1 MPLHLTSRSGAD
13 GGAVESDDREH
24 KRQKIDGEDATVVT
38 DSKLA
43 DSVPTKVTNSSNR
56 DVEMAPQP
64 TSDSA
69 NGAATGAGG
78 GGEIVIDEDLHSRQL
93 AVYGRET
100 MKRMFGAKV
109 LISGLNGLGVEIAK
123 NVILAGVKSV
133 TVHDTV
139 TVTVQHLSAQFFLTE
154 ADVGVNRAQ
163 ACAAHLQELNKAVEV
178 HVHTAPIEKEFL
190 GDFQELNKAV
200 EAQVHTAPIEKEFLG
215 DFQVGDGGTEVSG
228 DSTPTAT
235 CSTPPRPSLPPP
247 LGCPATAMAA
257 RTMGEF
263 ETCSLAPYMSL
274 LPSFSSSCFY
284 PTFPVSPSLQPV
296 MFAGLP
302 LDRAIPAVVF
312 TDLPL
317 DQAIE
322 FDAYCHAHNP
332 SVPFIRC
339 ETRGVFGAI
348 FCDFGPKFTVTDVD
362 GEEPFSGIVASVAKD
377 SPDALVTCV
386 DDERL
391 GFQDGDLVVFSEV
404 RGMTELND
412 GKPRRVRNVRAHSFL
427 LDDDTSAYGAYE
439 SGGIVTQVKEPKE
452 LAFRPLSAC
461 LEQPGEFLL
470 SDFAKFDRPPLLHL
484 AFQALD
490 AFRKETGRFPAPG
503 SEGDGARVVELV
515 REVNGRAGKDAK
527 VEEGVVKEG
536 EGLIRQLAHGASAEI
551 CPMAA
556 MFGGIV
562 GQEVVKACSGKF
574 HPLFQLFY
582 FDSVE
587 SLPAEPLSAE
597 ETAPTNTRYD
607 SQIAL
612 FGRTLQARMH
622 ASSAFVVGAGALGC
636 ELLKNLALM
645 GVCCTPPG
653 EKPPAGAGDGGA
665 SSGESVPLSGK
676 GYLTVTDDDTIEK
689 SNLSRQFLFRD
700 WNIGHAKS
708 SVAAVAARVINPALR
723 VNALQNRVGP
733 QTEDVF
739 DDTFWEHLDVVINA
753 LDNVNAR
760 LYVDSRCLYFN
771 KPLLESGTL
780 GAKCNTQMVVPH
792 ETENYGAS
800 RDPPERQAPM
810 CTVHS
815 FPHNIT
821 HCLTWARS
829 EFEGLLE
836 RTPSEANAFLSGQ
849 EKYCEEMMGAGDAA
863 AREALERVVEC
874 LVTERAS
881 SFDDCVS
888 WARRKFEDY
897 FANRIKQLTYTFPEN
912 ASTSTGLP
920 FWSPPKRFP
929 TAVTFTPEDPTCLAF
944 VTAGAILRAATF
956 GIEVPDWARDGKRMA
971 EAVAKVEVGKFV
983 PKQGVKI
990 VTDEKATSAAT
1001 SVGDDGKAIAE
1012 LVGRLKEGSK
1022 GLPKEFRMVPVQFEK
1037 DDDTNYHMDL
1047 MAALA
1052 NLRARNY
1059 TIGEMD
1065 KLKAKFIAG
1074 RIIPAR
1080 LQPIKRL
1087 LQLTH
1092 PLSLPP
1098 VCIYLLRTT
1107 TPTTTWISWLPSP
1120 TCALARPLGSHTP
1133 FFNSPTPLS
1142 PPQDDDT
1149 NYHMDLMAALANL
1162 RARNYTIGEVD
1173 KLKAKFIAGR
1183 IIPAIATTTALA
1195 TGLVCLELYKLYKVL
1210 QGAKASALRNTF
1222 ANLALPLFS
1231 MSSQTPTRPPFFPS
1245 PSLPRP
1251 GVPGALQGLVCL
1263 ELYKV
1268 LQGAKASALRNTFA
1282 NLALPLFS
1290 MAEPVPPKSVKHK
1303 ELTWTVWDRWTVE
1316 GDVTMQELL
1325 DWFKAKGL
1333 DAYSISCGQ
1342 ALLFNSLF
1350 PRHKERLPRKVLDIA
1365 KEVAK
1370 LEVPAYRRH
1379 FDVVVACE
1387 DDEGEDVDV
1396 PLISIKFR

>member
-1 MPLHLTSRSGAD
+1 
-13 GGAVESDDREH
+13 
-24 KRQKIDGEDATVVT
+24 
-38 DSKLA
+38 
-43 DSVPTKVTNSSNR
+43 
-56 DVEMAPQP
+56 MAPQP

-100 MKRMFGAKV
+100 MKRLFGAKV

-139 TVTVQHLSAQFFLTE
+139 TVTVQHLSAQFFLSE
-154 ADVGVNRAQ
+154 ADVGQNRAQ
-163 ACAAHLQELNKAVEV
+163 ACAARLQELNKAVEV

-190 GDFQELNKAV
+190 GDFQ
-200 EAQVHTAPIEKEFLG
+200 
-215 DFQVGDGGTEVSG
+215 
-228 DSTPTAT
+228 
-235 CSTPPRPSLPPP
+235 
-247 LGCPATAMAA
+247 
-257 RTMGEF
+257 
-263 ETCSLAPYMSL
+263 
-274 LPSFSSSCFY
+274 
-284 PTFPVSPSLQPV
+284 
-296 MFAGLP
+296 
-302 LDRAIPAVVF
+302 AVVF

-322 FDAYCHAHNP
+322 FDAYCHTHSPA
-332 SVPFIRC
+332 VPFIRC

-348 FCDFGPKFTVTDVD
+348 FCDFGPKFTVTDID

-412 GKPRRVRNVRAHSFL
+412 GKPRRVRNVRAHSFV

-439 SGGIVTQVKEPKE
+439 SGGIVTQVKQPKE
-452 LAFRPLSAC
+452 LAFRPLAAC
-461 LEQPGEFLL
+461 LDQPGEFLL

-503 SEGDGARVVELV
+503 SEADGARVVELV
-515 REVNGRAGKDAK
+515 REVNGRAGKDAQ

-587 SLPAEPLSAE
+587 SLPSEPLSAE

-607 SQIAL
+607 AQIAL

-622 ASSAFVVGAGALGC
+622 SASAFVVGAGALGC

-645 GVCCTPPG
+645 GVCCSPPG
-653 EKPPAGAGDGGA
+653 EKPVVAGDGGA

-739 DDTFWEHLDVVINA
+739 DDAFWEHLDVVINA

-800 RDPPERQAPM
+800 RDPPEKQAPM

-897 FANRIKQLTYTFPEN
+897 FANRIKQLTFTFPED

-929 TAVTFTPEDPTCLAF
+929 APVTFSPEDPTCLAF

-971 EAVAKVEVGKFV
+971 EAVAKVEVGEFV

-1012 LVGRLKEGSK
+1012 LVGRLKEGTK
-1022 GLPKEFRMVPVQFEK
+1022 GLSEEFRMVPVQFEK
-1037 DDDTNYHMDL
+1037 
-1047 MAALA
+1047 
-1052 NLRARNY
+1052 
-1059 TIGEMD
+1059 
-1065 KLKAKFIAG
+1065 
-1074 RIIPAR
+1074 
-1080 LQPIKRL
+1080 
-1087 LQLTH
+1087 
-1092 PLSLPP
+1092 
-1098 VCIYLLRTT
+1098 
-1107 TPTTTWISWLPSP
+1107 
-1120 TCALARPLGSHTP
+1120 
-1133 FFNSPTPLS
+1133 
-1142 PPQDDDT
+1142 DDDT

-1195 TGLVCLELYKLYKVL
+1195 TGLVCLELYKVL
-1210 QGAKASALRNTF
+1210 QN
-1222 ANLALPLFS
+1222 
-1231 MSSQTPTRPPFFPS
+1231 
-1245 PSLPRP
+1245 
-1251 GVPGALQGLVCL
+1251 
-1263 ELYKV
+1263 
-1268 LQGAKASALRNTFA
+1268 AKASALRNTFA

-1290 MAEPVPPKSVKHK
+1290 MAEPVPPKSVKHG

-1325 DWFKAKGL
+1325 DWFSAKGL
-1333 DAYSISCGQ
+1333 DAY
-1342 ALLFNSLF
+1342 
-1350 PRHKERLPRKVLDIA
+1350 
-1365 KEVAK
+1365 
-1370 LEVPAYRRH
+1370 
-1379 FDVVVACE
+1379 
-1387 DDEGEDVDV
+1387 
-1396 PLISIKFR
+1396 

>member
-1 MPLHLTSRSGAD
+1 
-13 GGAVESDDREH
+13 
-24 KRQKIDGEDATVVT
+24 
-38 DSKLA
+38 
-43 DSVPTKVTNSSNR
+43 
-56 DVEMAPQP
+56 MAPQP

-69 NGAATGAGG
+69 NGAATVAGG

-163 ACAAHLQELNKAVEV
+163 ACAARLQELNKAVEV

-190 GDFQELNKAV
+190 GDFQ
-200 EAQVHTAPIEKEFLG
+200 
-215 DFQVGDGGTEVSG
+215 
-228 DSTPTAT
+228 
-235 CSTPPRPSLPPP
+235 
-247 LGCPATAMAA
+247 
-257 RTMGEF
+257 
-263 ETCSLAPYMSL
+263 
-274 LPSFSSSCFY
+274 
-284 PTFPVSPSLQPV
+284 
-296 MFAGLP
+296 
-302 LDRAIPAVVF
+302 AVVF

-317 DQAIE
+317 DKAIE
-322 FDAYCHAHNP
+322 FDAYCHAHSP
-332 SVPFIRC
+332 PVPFIRC

-362 GEEPFSGIVASVAKD
+362 GEEPFSGIVASVAND

-971 EAVAKVEVGKFV
+971 EAVAKVEVGEFV

-1059 TIGEMD
+1059 TIGE
-1065 KLKAKFIAG
+1065 
-1074 RIIPAR
+1074 
-1080 LQPIKRL
+1080 
-1087 LQLTH
+1087 
-1092 PLSLPP
+1092 
-1098 VCIYLLRTT
+1098 
-1107 TPTTTWISWLPSP
+1107 
-1120 TCALARPLGSHTP
+1120 
-1133 FFNSPTPLS
+1133 
-1142 PPQDDDT
+1142 
-1149 NYHMDLMAALANL
+1149 
-1162 RARNYTIGEVD
+1162 VD

-1195 TGLVCLELYKLYKVL
+1195 T
-1210 QGAKASALRNTF
+1210 
-1222 ANLALPLFS
+1222 
-1231 MSSQTPTRPPFFPS
+1231 
-1245 PSLPRP
+1245 
-1251 GVPGALQGLVCL
+1251 GLVCL

>member
-24 KRQKIDGEDATVVT
+24 KRQKIDGEAATSVT
-38 DSKLA
+38 DPKLDDCVPSKL
-43 DSVPTKVTNSSNR
+43 TNLSNP
-56 DVEMAPQP
+56 DAEMAPQP

-69 NGAATGAGG
+69 NGAAAGAAAGG

-139 TVTVQHLSAQFFLTE
+139 TVTVQHLSAQFYLSE
-154 ADVGVNRAQ
+154 ADVGLNRAQ
-163 ACAAHLQELNKAVEV
+163 ACAARLQELNKAVDV

-190 GDFQELNKAV
+190 G
-200 EAQVHTAPIEKEFLG
+200 G
-215 DFQVGDGGTEVSG
+215 
-228 DSTPTAT
+228 
-235 CSTPPRPSLPPP
+235 
-247 LGCPATAMAA
+247 
-257 RTMGEF
+257 F
-263 ETCSLAPYMSL
+263 E
-274 LPSFSSSCFY
+274 
-284 PTFPVSPSLQPV
+284 
-296 MFAGLP
+296 
-302 LDRAIPAVVF
+302 AVVF

-317 DQAIE
+317 DQAVE
-322 FDAYCHAHNP
+322 FDAFCHAHSP
-332 SVPFIRC
+332 PVPFIRC
-339 ETRGVFGAI
+339 DTRGVFGSI
-348 FCDFGPKFTVTDVD
+348 FCDFGPSFTVTDVD
-362 GEEPFSGIVASVAKD
+362 GEDPFSGILASVAND

-439 SGGIVTQVKEPKE
+439 GGGIVTQVKQPKQ
-452 LAFRPLSAC
+452 LAFRTLAAC
-461 LEQPGEFLL
+461 LHQPGEFLL

-490 AFRKETGRFPAPG
+490 AFHKETGRFPAPG
-503 SEGDGARVVELV
+503 SEADGSRVVELV
-515 REVNGRAGKDAK
+515 REVNGRVGKEAK
-527 VEEGVVKEG
+527 VEEGVIAEG
-536 EGLIRQLAHGASAEI
+536 EKLIRQLAHGASAEI

-574 HPLFQLFY
+574 HPLHQLFY

-612 FGRTLQARMH
+612 FGRSFQARMH
-622 ASSAFVVGAGALGC
+622 NCSAFVVGAGALGC

-645 GVCCTPPG
+645 GACCSPPG
-653 EKPPAGAGDGGA
+653 EKPAEPVAGGGVT
-665 SSGESVPLSGK
+665 SGGSVPLSGK

-708 SVAAVAARVINPALR
+708 SVAADAARVINPALR

-760 LYVDSRCLYFN
+760 LYVDSRCLYFS

-780 GAKCNTQMVVPH
+780 GAKCNTQMVVPG

-800 RDPPERQAPM
+800 RDPPEKQAPM

-836 RTPSEANAFLSGQ
+836 RTPSEANAFLSAP

-874 LVTERAS
+874 LITERAT
-881 SFDDCVS
+881 SFQDCVS

-897 FANRIKQLTYTFPEN
+897 FANRIKQLTYTFPED

-929 TAVTFTPEDPTCLAF
+929 SAVVFTPDDPTCLAF
-944 VTAGAILRAATF
+944 VTAGAILRATTF
-956 GIEVPDWARDGKRMA
+956 GIEAPDWARDGKKMA
-971 EAVAKVEVGKFV
+971 EAVAKVAVEEFV

-1001 SVGDDGKAIAE
+1001 SVGDDGKAIAD
-1012 LVGRLKEGSK
+1012 LVGRLKDGSK
-1022 GLPKEFRMVPVQFEK
+1022 GLSKEFRMVPVQFEK

-1047 MAALA
+1047 
-1052 NLRARNY
+1052 
-1059 TIGEMD
+1059 
-1065 KLKAKFIAG
+1065 IA
-1074 RIIPAR
+1074 
-1080 LQPIKRL
+1080 
-1087 LQLTH
+1087 
-1092 PLSLPP
+1092 S
-1098 VCIYLLRTT
+1098 
-1107 TPTTTWISWLPSP
+1107 
-1120 TCALARPLGSHTP
+1120 
-1133 FFNSPTPLS
+1133 
-1142 PPQDDDT
+1142 
-1149 NYHMDLMAALANL
+1149 LANL

-1195 TGLVCLELYKLYKVL
+1195 TGLVCLELYKVL
-1210 QGAKASALRNTF
+1210 QGAKA
-1222 ANLALPLFS
+1222 P
-1231 MSSQTPTRPPFFPS
+1231 
-1245 PSLPRP
+1245 
-1251 GVPGALQGLVCL
+1251 
-1263 ELYKV
+1263 
-1268 LQGAKASALRNTFA
+1268 ALRNTFA

-1316 GDVTMQELL
+1316 GDVTMQELI
-1325 DWFKAKGL
+1325 DWFQAKGL
-1333 DAYSISCGQ
+1333 EAYSISCGQ

-1387 DDEGEDVDV
+1387 DEDGEDVDV